1 MSLTSSSPARIGT
14 TRLDG
19 LRCLACTGPTRRV
32 GDTATCVMCGSMAP
46 VSPGGVV
53 EATDGGGDFIHEV
66 DVELDGLIR
75 TLNTLD
81 PPTCTE
87 KTITAYAEAAGVDIG
102 NPVWEG
108 RADAAR
114 LLPSADGIAVDV
126 GAGLGTHTVAL
137 ARSARHVYALDRSL
151 PRAALTAARARAE
164 GLHNVTAAHADA
176 SRIPLGS
183 ETCDLALLIGVLEW
197 TGVDATDPRA
207 AQQRVLSEIE
217 RVLKPGGSLLIGIE
231 NRFGAHYF
239 GGAREEHT
247 NLRFGSL
254 LPRRLAD
261 AYSRALHGRS
271 MTNYTYSRGALLELV
286 RDAGLQ
292 PRLGIALPSYSEPQL
307 SFDEADAHRAWSF
320 YFQHIYHYSSGRRR
334 LAGYFGRAANAWV
347 LARLAPTFWL
357 VATKSESPPRIPTIV
372 TGSADC
378 ASDMKVIDWE
388 ADHVLRFPRANG
400 GAEARTPLV
409 EGWNARSWV
418 SSPLL
423 RRNRSKRQ
431 SALVDGAV
439 HLLAGRPREAAS
451 EEVFRTCIA
460 EALAPIDALGAVLVP
475 QTQRW
480 CRERLW
486 SLTQNRVAMVEEHS
500 DFVLANLV
508 VETPTTAL
516 REIDK
521 PSDTRVAIVGADAV
535 SLSTDLLCLSLG
547 LKHQNVDVA
556 LTAMLKSP
564 PGVAR
569 DIYRLLWADFGADT
583 SVVEASSLTLVAIL
597 RYTTNNGPVP
607 GLASFLDRCAAGE
620 LDRALRRLSSSAAHV
635 V

>member
-1 MSLTSSSPARIGT
+1 
-14 TRLDG
+14 
-19 LRCLACTGPTRRV
+19 
-32 GDTATCVMCGSMAP
+32 
-46 VSPGGVV
+46 
-53 EATDGGGDFIHEV
+53 
-66 DVELDGLIR
+66 
-75 TLNTLD
+75 
-81 PPTCTE
+81 
-87 KTITAYAEAAGVDIG
+87 
-102 NPVWEG
+102 
-108 RADAAR
+108 
-114 LLPSADGIAVDV
+114 
-126 GAGLGTHTVAL
+126 
-137 ARSARHVYALDRSL
+137 
-151 PRAALTAARARAE
+151 
-164 GLHNVTAAHADA
+164 
-176 SRIPLGS
+176 
-183 ETCDLALLIGVLEW
+183 
-197 TGVDATDPRA
+197 
-207 AQQRVLSEIE
+207 
-217 RVLKPGGSLLIGIE
+217 
-231 NRFGAHYF
+231 
-239 GGAREEHT
+239 
-247 NLRFGSL
+247 
-254 LPRRLAD
+254 
-261 AYSRALHGRS
+261 
-271 MTNYTYSRGALLELV
+271 
-286 RDAGLQ
+286 
-292 PRLGIALPSYSEPQL
+292 
-307 SFDEADAHRAWSF
+307 
-320 YFQHIYHYSSGRRR
+320 
-334 LAGYFGRAANAWV
+334 
-347 LARLAPTFWL
+347 
-357 VATKSESPPRIPTIV
+357 
-372 TGSADC
+372 
-378 ASDMKVIDWE
+378 MKVIDWE

-409 EGWNARSWV
+409 EGWIARSWV

-423 RRNRSKRQ
+423 RRNRSNRQ

-475 QTQRW
+475 QTHRW

-521 PSDTRVAIVGADAV
+521 PSDKRVAIVGADAV